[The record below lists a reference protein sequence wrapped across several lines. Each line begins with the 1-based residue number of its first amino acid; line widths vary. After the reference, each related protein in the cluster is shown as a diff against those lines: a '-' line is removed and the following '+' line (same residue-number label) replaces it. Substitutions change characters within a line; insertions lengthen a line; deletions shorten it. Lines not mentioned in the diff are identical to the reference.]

1 MNDTPIAM
9 EIRYRQMLMQR
20 SSAERLKMGCSML
33 ATARALIV
41 ASVRKR
47 HADMGACLP
56 SRHGAVLHAKHKAPY
71 ERRLR
76 GIRPDLEL
84 ERMRVHSGISRII

>member
-20 SSAERLKMGCSML
+20 SNAERLKMGCSML

-41 ASVRKR
+41 ASVRER
-47 HADMGACLP
+47 APDISSEGLRRALFLRLYRDDFSADERQRIMGGLDT
-56 SRHGAVLHAKHKAPY
+56 GL
-71 ERRLR
+71 RR
-76 GIRPDLEL
+76 PAEA
-84 ERMRVHSGISRII
+84 S